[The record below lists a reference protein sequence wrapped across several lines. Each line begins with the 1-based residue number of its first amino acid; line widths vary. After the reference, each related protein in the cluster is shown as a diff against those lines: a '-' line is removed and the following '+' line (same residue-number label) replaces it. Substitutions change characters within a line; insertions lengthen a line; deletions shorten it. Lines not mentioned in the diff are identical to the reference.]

1 MKIIVK
7 LMCALMIFIFESAN
21 VKAQNLIWARSSG
34 TSSSEIA
41 RSLSVDA
48 NGNVYYTGTFQGTMD
63 FDPGPGTFTLSSAG
77 SDDIYISKLD
87 VNGNFVWARS
97 IGGGL
102 ADAPYAIATDQSANV
117 YITGSYNGTVDF
129 DPGAGVSNLISVAA
143 TYDAFVLKLDVSG
156 NFVWAR
162 SVGGNDSDHGFG
174 LSVDASSNVFVTGY
188 FNLTG
193 DFDPGPGI
201 SNLTSAGTDDVFILK
216 LNSSG
221 SFQWARAVGGTNV
234 DTGYSITTDAFG
246 NVIVTGSFNQTTDFD
261 PGIPVFNLVSAGGN
275 DVFVLKL
282 NSSGNFVWAKSFGG
296 TSEDEGRSVCV
307 DPSGNVITCGFFEVS
322 VDFDPGPGTYSLT
335 SNGVLDAFISKLD
348 PSGTLIWANNTGAGG
363 NDAAYGVT
371 TDASGNIYSTG
382 YFSNTVDF
390 DPGISSYTITSAG
403 QYDVFIDRFDA
414 SGNFIWAKCL
424 GGTGDE
430 VAYGIALGGTT
441 TVHTCGNFQNTCD
454 FDPNAGILNLI
465 SNGTEDL
472 FVHKMCQTPLNAGS
486 ILGITSICSGSSS
499 VYSISPVS
507 GATSYSWNIPAG
519 WSGSSSTFSI
529 NSTCGNSGIFT
540 VSAVNSCGSSSAQT
554 LSVTVKALPTLSIS
568 GSNTLCLGSSVS
580 LTVSGASTYSW
591 SHGATVA
598 IVALNPTIT
607 TSYTVTGTSSVTGC
621 SNSAVTTL
629 SIVTCT
635 GILNILNDQNTIQIY
650 PNPTNG
656 ELSLALPFSNGE
668 IDIYDMNGR
677 SVRSEKITTEKVEL
691 KLKDLPSGIYLIKIK
706 SNSQVHTTKLI
717 RN

>member
-7 LMCALMIFIFESAN
+7 LMCALMIFIFESAH

-216 LNSSG
+216 LNGSG

-282 NSSGNFVWAKSFGG
+282 NSSGNFVWAKRFGG

-414 SGNFIWAKCL
+414 SGNFIWAKSL

-598 IVALNPTIT
+598 IVAFNPTIT

-621 SNSAVTTL
+621 SNSAITTL

-635 GILNILNDQNTIQIY
+635 GILNLENDQNTIQIY

>member
-7 LMCALMIFIFESAN
+7 LMCALMIFIFESAH

-156 NFVWAR
+156 NFAWAR

-414 SGNFIWAKCL
+414 SGNFIWAKSL

-441 TVHTCGNFQNTCD
+441 TVHTCGNFQNNCD
-454 FDPNAGILNLI
+454 FDPNVGILNLI

-621 SNSAVTTL
+621 SNSAITTL

-635 GILNILNDQNTIQIY
+635 GILNLENDQNTIQIY

>member
-77 SDDIYISKLD
+77 SDDIYISKMD

-216 LNSSG
+216 LNGSG

-441 TVHTCGNFQNTCD
+441 TVHT
-454 FDPNAGILNLI
+454 
-465 SNGTEDL
+465 
-472 FVHKMCQTPLNAGS
+472 
-486 ILGITSICSGSSS
+486 
-499 VYSISPVS
+499 
-507 GATSYSWNIPAG
+507 
-519 WSGSSSTFSI
+519 
-529 NSTCGNSGIFT
+529 
-540 VSAVNSCGSSSAQT
+540 
-554 LSVTVKALPTLSIS
+554 
-568 GSNTLCLGSSVS
+568 
-580 LTVSGASTYSW
+580 
-591 SHGATVA
+591 
-598 IVALNPTIT
+598 
-607 TSYTVTGTSSVTGC
+607 
-621 SNSAVTTL
+621 
-629 SIVTCT
+629 
-635 GILNILNDQNTIQIY
+635 
-650 PNPTNG
+650 
-656 ELSLALPFSNGE
+656 
-668 IDIYDMNGR
+668 
-677 SVRSEKITTEKVEL
+677 
-691 KLKDLPSGIYLIKIK
+691 
-706 SNSQVHTTKLI
+706 
-717 RN
+717 

>member
-156 NFVWAR
+156 NFAWAR

-216 LNSSG
+216 LNGSG

-621 SNSAVTTL
+621 SNSAITTL

-635 GILNILNDQNTIQIY
+635 GILNLENDQNTIQIY

>member
-77 SDDIYISKLD
+77 SDDIYISKMD

>member
-7 LMCALMIFIFESAN
+7 LMCALMIFIFESAH

-156 NFVWAR
+156 NFAWAR

-216 LNSSG
+216 LNGSG

-414 SGNFIWAKCL
+414 SGNFIWAKSL

-441 TVHTCGNFQNTCD
+441 TVHTCGNFQNNCD
-454 FDPNAGILNLI
+454 FDPNVGILNLI

-621 SNSAVTTL
+621 SNSAITTL

-635 GILNILNDQNTIQIY
+635 GILNLENDQNTIQIY

>member
-77 SDDIYISKLD
+77 SDDIYISKMD

-216 LNSSG
+216 LNGSG